1 MGSNSLP
8 PITLDSAAC
17 PYCSEVQ
24 DPPPQR
30 RRKCRDCGKVIHTRT
45 DYEARKRYLL
55 TEREARALERERRDA
70 RWKELSQQVRVA
82 SQAGDMQAL
91 RLAYSQQAAILFI
104 EGRNHLELQ
113 RLAARVELQHMQ
125 SIGIERVSV
134 NTVSDERVCAHC
146 RSLDGKVIGI
156 EDALVQMP
164 IPGPSCDDNR
174 YGNPHGGWCRCII
187 SSDIGFSVE
196 RRSAAGLSDPG
207 TLSPSQPDAAQALA
221 ALIALTIGT
230 ILVVLSL

>member
-8 PITLDSAAC
+8 PIILDSAAC

-70 RWKELSQQVRVA
+70 RWKELSKQVRVA
-82 SQAGDMQAL
+82 SHAGDMQAL
-91 RLAYSQQAAILFI
+91 RLAYRQQAEILFI

-125 SIGIERVSV
+125 SIGTERVSV
-134 NTVSDERVCAHC
+134 STVSDERVCAYC
-146 RSLDGKVIGI
+146 RSLDGNVIEI
-156 EDALVQMP
+156 EDALGQMP
-164 IPGPSCDDNR
+164 IPGPNCDDNR
-174 YGNPHGGWCRCII
+174 SGNPHGGWCRC
-187 SSDIGFSVE
+187 SYQAVFDFPSEDDEPQDSQAHG
-196 RRSAAGLSDPG
+196 
-207 TLSPSQPDAAQALA
+207 SQPQSAGCGTALA
-221 ALIALTIGT
+221 IMTTLTIGT